1 MKRMKAAVALLLS
14 FALLF
19 SSVACQP
26 MDEIPEGKA
35 LDKWVWVAETGKRYH
50 ASETCSNM
58 KAPFVISREA
68 AEERGYTPCQK
79 CY

>member
-1 MKRMKAAVALLLS
+1 MKAAVAVLLA
-14 FALLF
+14 FVLLF

-26 MDEIPEGKA
+26 MEEVRQGVVKDR
-35 LDKWVWVAETGKRYH
+35 WVWVAETGKRYH

-58 KAPFVISREA
+58 KSPFFISRED
-68 AEERGYTPCQK
+68 AEKRGYTPCQK